1 MPTGVEGPRMAGRT
15 SAGAP
20 PGHRDSA
27 PDRWGTTPFT
37 RLMGAPMAGRDVR
50 RGNGQG
56 LAAEVSRP
64 AAEPGRS
71 ARRQSPARP
80 SSTFSSTP
88 SASGT
93 RIAAE

>member
-1 MPTGVEGPRMAGRT
+1 
-15 SAGAP
+15 
-20 PGHRDSA
+20 
-27 PDRWGTTPFT
+27 
-37 RLMGAPMAGRDVR
+37 MAGRDVR